1 MTRALLMMPSQPLC
15 IVVCIKSKIQ
25 LISTSLDNS
34 RLIQRSANNS
44 LNVNKHTTQNL
55 DLIRE
60 ATNNLEGTRP
70 SDSRIL
76 LAISKNCHDLSINIH
91 SFLWKLIHN
100 THKCRQYWLK
110 IKTMHEDHGICQN
123 CNMIESMQHIIFNCE
138 ANGCDHA
145 CLEHSQRPML

>member
-1 MTRALLMMPSQPLC
+1 MTRALSTMPSQPLC
-15 IVVCIKSKIQ
+15 IAVCVKSKIQ

-70 SDSRIL
+70 SHSRIL
-76 LAISKNCHDLSINIH
+76 LAISKNRRDLSINVP
-91 SFLWKLIHN
+91 SFLWHLIHN
-100 THKCRQYWLK
+100 THKCGQYWLK
-110 IKTMHEDHGICQN
+110 IKTMKTVE
-123 CNMIESMQHIIFNCE
+123 F
-138 ANGCDHA
+138 AKTA
-145 CLEHSQRPML
+145 T